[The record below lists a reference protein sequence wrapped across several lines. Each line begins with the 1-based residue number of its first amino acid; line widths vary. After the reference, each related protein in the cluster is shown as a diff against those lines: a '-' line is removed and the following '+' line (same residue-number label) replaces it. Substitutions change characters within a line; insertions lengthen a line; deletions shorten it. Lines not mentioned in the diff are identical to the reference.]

1 MTPFLV
7 PFSFHLWGNI
17 FSMDHF
23 RQDNP
28 NQFLNLNTIL
38 LVCLPF
44 LEALQKQKC
53 KAEKEKKLFARLH
66 FLAKKNLYVTEYFC
80 RIKRWLYTLY
90 IVSLYLWHDRKKHY
104 QIWWK
109 NLDRKLPQKCVL
121 NDHYMLSEAISCSKQ
136 SEQRNRAV

>member
-1 MTPFLV
+1 
-7 PFSFHLWGNI
+7 
-17 FSMDHF
+17 MDHF

-66 FLAKKNLYVTEYFC
+66 FLAKNKFFIQWNIFVEKKDDC
-80 RIKRWLYTLY
+80 TL
-90 IVSLYLWHDRKKHY
+90 
-104 QIWWK
+104 
-109 NLDRKLPQKCVL
+109 CT
-121 NDHYMLSEAISCSKQ
+121 
-136 SEQRNRAV
+136 